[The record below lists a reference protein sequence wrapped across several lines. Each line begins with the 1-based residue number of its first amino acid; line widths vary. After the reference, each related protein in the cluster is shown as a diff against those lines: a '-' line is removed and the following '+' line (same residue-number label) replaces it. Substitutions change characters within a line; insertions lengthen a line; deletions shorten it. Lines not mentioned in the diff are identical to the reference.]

1 MKGKIKYLILL
12 VTAFFV
18 VACSS
23 YEDTEALPSYSD
35 NEIYG
40 LWVDTVTAQPQ
51 GYYVHQLV
59 IQPNGSFISGAGII
73 FTENKE

>member
-40 LWVDTVTAQPQ
+40 IRDDTVTAQQQ
-51 GYYVHQLV
+51 G
-59 IQPNGSFISGAGII
+59 
-73 FTENKE
+73 